1 MKKKNLLAGLG
12 ASVAA
17 QAVQARDKFD
27 MADLTMAMKRA
38 SAPAPEAAPS
48 QAVDVIAAP
57 ALQTSESSGGSMPA
71 GVAESAAAGTTASTT
86 PSTTAGRVTGTLLTS
101 PGQLQANPR
110 AMVTPA
116 AQSLV
121 ELAIS
126 QVQDHPRNARHLYDP
141 TRIDE
146 MAASIARDGQ
156 MMPAIVMADAR
167 QPGVYLLIEGRYR
180 KRALQSLGRE
190 TILAIVVDPMPELE
204 AYRLSLIL
212 NEERNEQTDLDNA
225 ISWKMLQ
232 DDGLFTSQEH
242 IAEYLGITQSKVS
255 KTLSLLDLPPG
266 VMTIMKTSPGQF
278 GLRIGYELR
287 QLARQ
292 LAPAELE
299 AVAEQVREGKLTV
312 AALEKMRSRAEK
324 LPVTRERSRAYP
336 LKSGELI
343 VGTLRDFDDGR
354 LKVDLTGAA
363 PELRQAVMAAIQK
376 VLDAHAAVAAGTR

>member
-1 MKKKNLLAGLG
+1 MKKKSLLANLG

-17 QAVQARDKFD
+17 QSVQARDKFD

-38 SAPAPEAAPS
+38 SAPGANS
-48 QAVDVIAAP
+48 VMNQVD
-57 ALQTSESSGGSMPA
+57 
-71 GVAESAAAGTTASTT
+71 AAGSGKPPFAGNTETQAPRSMVS
-86 PSTTAGRVTGTLLTS
+86 PSSQSLADL
-101 PGQLQANPR
+101 PI
-110 AMVTPA
+110 AMVR
-116 AQSLV
+116 
-121 ELAIS
+121 
-126 QVQDHPRNARHLYDP
+126 DHPRNARHLYDP

-156 MMPAIVMADAR
+156 MMPAIVMADP
-167 QPGVYLLIEGRYR
+167 QMPGAYLLIEGRYR

-190 TILAIVVDPMPELE
+190 TILAIVVDPLSELE

-232 DDGLFTSQEH
+232 DDGLFTSQDH

-255 KTLSLLDLPPG
+255 KTLSLLELPAG
-266 VMTIMKTSPGQF
+266 VLTIMKTSPGSF

-292 LAPAELE
+292 LAPLELE
-299 AVAEQVREGKLTV
+299 AVAEQVRDGKLTV

-324 LPVTRERSRAYP
+324 KPVTRERSRAYP
-336 LKSGELI
+336 LKSGELTI
-343 VGTLRDFDDGR
+343 GTLRDFDDGR
-354 LKVDLTGAA
+354 LKIDLTGVA
-363 PELRQAVMAAIQK
+363 PALRQALIAAVQR
-376 VLDAHAAVAAGTR
+376 VLDEGQVGSKG

>member
-1 MKKKNLLAGLG
+1 MKKKSLLATLG

-17 QAVQARDKFD
+17 QSVQARDKFD

-38 SAPAPEAAPS
+38 SAPAVADKTV
-48 QAVDVIAAP
+48 AVDQGEVGRAP
-57 ALQTSESSGGSMPA
+57 VKSGQAIVPP
-71 GVAESAAAGTTASTT
+71 VA
-86 PSTTAGRVTGTLLTS
+86 R
-101 PGQLQANPR
+101 
-110 AMVTPA
+110 
-116 AQSLV
+116 SLV
-121 ELAIS
+121 DLPLA
-126 QVQDHPRNARHLYDP
+126 QVRDHPRNARHLYDP

-156 MMPAIVMADAR
+156 MMPAIVMADPAG
-167 QPGVYLLIEGRYR
+167 PANYLLIEGRYR

-190 TILAIVVDPMPELE
+190 TILAIVVDPLSELE

-232 DDGLFTSQEH
+232 DDGLFTSQDH

-255 KTLSLLDLPPG
+255 KTLSLLELPPG
-266 VMTIMKTSPGQF
+266 VLTIMKTSPSQF

-292 LAPAELE
+292 LTPAQLE
-299 AVAEQVREGKLTV
+299 AVAEQVRDGKLPV

-324 LPVTRERSRAYP
+324 APVTRERSRAYP
-336 LKSGELI
+336 LKLGEAVL
-343 VGTLRDFDDGR
+343 GTLREFDDGR
-354 LKVDLTGAA
+354 LKIDLSGVPPALREDLIAAVHQVLAAA
-363 PELRQAVMAAIQK
+363 PAKIAL
-376 VLDAHAAVAAGTR
+376 